1 LLRLA
6 DGGAAVEE
14 IDMDDVTGK
23 IGRLLREPGI
33 QIDAVGFIF
42 ALLVSLVTAICISAL
57 YQTFYENRATGAQA
71 HRAFPL
77 LGPAVTAIF
86 IAIQFS
92 LPLSL
97 GLLGA
102 LSFIRFRTPIK
113 EPEECGFIMLLIA
126 SAVICATFQFVLL
139 IVLLLV
145 SAGALTLQWF
155 VPRLL
160 EPKRKEGV
168 LLLTLDGAAT
178 NGTKQLV
185 QRDIQALV
193 KNARLESVSYAGN
206 LTSMNFRFSGLK
218 EESLDGLHSE
228 LQKIAP
234 IQKLNVFLNGM
245 APRS

>member
-1 LLRLA
+1 LH
-6 DGGAAVEE
+6 
-14 IDMDDVTGK
+14 IPDVTRVIKEVGMNDVTEK

-42 ALLVSLVTAICISAL
+42 ALLVSLVAAICISAL
-57 YQTFYENRATGAQA
+57 YQMFYENRATGAQA

-113 EPEECGFIMLLIA
+113 EPEECAFIMLLIA

-139 IVLLLV
+139 FVLLAV
-145 SAGALTLQWF
+145 AAGALVLQWA

-160 EPKRKEGV
+160 DPKRKDGV
-168 LLLTLDGAAT
+168 LLLTLDGAAPDS
-178 NGTKQLV
+178 TKQLV
-185 QRDIQALV
+185 QRDIQELV
-193 KNARLESVSYAGN
+193 KNAKLESVSYAGN
-206 LTSMNFRFSGLK
+206 LMSMHFSFSGLRA
-218 EESLDGLHSE
+218 ENVDGLHSE

-234 IQKLNVFLNGM
+234 IQKLNVFFNGM